1 MMYFGPELAVEYDR
15 EWFEP
20 DGDEIVVMQQ
30 HCGGG
35 NLVAFKG
42 FLNHNGNKGDLS
54 FVVKRT
60 TCSFLC

>member
-1 MMYFGPELAVEYDR
+1 MVYFGPGLSVEYDR

-20 DGDEIVVMQQ
+20 DGDEIIVMQQ

-42 FLNHNGNKGDLS
+42 FLHHNGNKGNLR
-54 FVVKRT
+54 FVVRGT
-60 TCSFLC
+60 THFFVC